1 MPGAFRVRD
10 TRTGRRL
17 SAKSSSSS
25 ATSRTSSSGLASR
38 ASPAFPCRF
47 PLRFAGW
54 SRRSCAFRFSPAGF
68 AGAGAA
74 AAGSAGSPGTTGAVT
89 AASAP
94 APASGPRGTGP
105 GVPGAG
111 PAVITL
117 PRRRPLSCL
126 REGPPPALLPGLR
139 RARGGSRRGA
149 YRRGPRVVH
158 PQARRRARRS
168 GGAAGPEVCEPV
180 VGGGE
185 VATGVPGSPRGAAKA
200 ADSWGRAPG
209 MESYHDAVDTL
220 SCSSGGRSEDVLD
233 QLLERYT
240 LDVRPKWCAKLR
252 KRCGSLDVSVDYLL
266 GEPARL
272 QGLSVAVKSF
282 GAYKKLRWWD
292 KVQWDVG
299 NGDAR
304 LYTKKIPMG
313 ILRLQV
319 SARPRGPLP
328 RPLASAPSRPAA
340 LLPPGFGRALP
351 GAGRPHLT
359 QPAPLSRR
367 SRGWTWRAG
376 ERD

>member
-74 AAGSAGSPGTTGAVT
+74 AAGSAGSAGTTGAVT

-105 GVPGAG
+105 GAG

-117 PRRRPLSCL
+117 PGAARFRVCGKVRRPPSFPGSG
-126 REGPPPALLPGLR
+126 GPAAG
-139 RARGGSRRGA
+139 RGGGRTGEVPAWSTPRPGA
-149 YRRGPRVVH
+149 AP
-158 PQARRRARRS
+158 
-168 GGAAGPEVCEPV
+168 GGAAGQRGLRCANRSSAAAKWPR
-180 VGGGE
+180 
-185 VATGVPGSPRGAAKA
+185 GVPGSPRGAAKA
-200 ADSWGRAPG
+200 AADSWGRVPG

-299 NGDAR
+299 TGDAR
-304 LYTKKIPMG
+304 LYTKKVPMG

-319 SARPRGPLP
+319 SARPRCPLP

-367 SRGWTWRAG
+367 SRGWTWRTG